1 MSATAATIA
10 RAPVFKKAGVKETA
24 VLLALAWFIPFA
36 VHLAPWSGP
45 RPLGAYLLP
54 MFWAAFIAVYFYGSV
69 MGLIIGLFS
78 PILNLLVTGL
88 PAWKFLSV
96 LSFEL
101 ALSVL
106 VATWA
111 IRQWP
116 RFFLIAPLSYLVAKI
131 GSTGLQA
138 ATSVFGDI
146 GAPGE
151 FFVHSVVGSL
161 PGLVVL
167 AAINVA
173 LVWFYPKAVREE

>member
-1 MSATAATIA
+1 MSQTATIA
-10 RAPVFKKAGVKETA
+10 RASVFKKAGVKETA

-36 VHLAPWSGP
+36 IHLAPWSGP

-54 MFWAAFIAVYFYGSV
+54 MFWAAFVAAYFYGGI
-69 MGLIIGLFS
+69 MGLIVGLFS
-78 PILNLLVTGL
+78 PVLNLLVTGL

-111 IRQWP
+111 IRAWP
-116 RFFLIAPLSYLVAKI
+116 RFFLIAPLSYLGAKI
-131 GSTGLQA
+131 ASTGLQA
-138 ATSVFGDI
+138 VTPIFGDI
-146 GAPGE
+146 GAPGQ
-151 FFVHSVVGSL
+151 FFVQSVVGSL

-173 LVWFYPKAVREE
+173 LVWFYPKPAREE